1 MEKINNNVKSASNSS
16 KISVAG
22 GQNTFATTESTNL
35 SSSKPT
41 DNRNH
46 RVEIDGHQL
55 ISIWG
60 VKGVP
65 TFGDKEVKIQL
76 DGEMLLLSGQNL
88 EIKLLDLEK
97 GQLIVKGYVTGLKY
111 TSSGAEKGVL
121 KKIFK

>member
-1 MEKINNNVKSASNSS
+1 MEKINNNANLASISS

-22 GQNTFATTESTNL
+22 EQKNFATTESTSL
-35 SSSKPT
+35 SSSKTT

-60 VKGVP
+60 VKSVP

-76 DGEMLLLSGQNL
+76 DGEMLVLSGQNL

-111 TSSGAEKGVL
+111 TSSSTEKGVL

>member
-1 MEKINNNVKSASNSS
+1 MEKTNNFTKSSQNSS
-16 KISVAG
+16 KIITASV
-22 GQNTFATTESTNL
+22 QNKFVSAESATQSTK
-35 SSSKPT
+35 ST
-41 DNRNH
+41 DNTRNH
-46 RVEIDGHQL
+46 RIEIDGHQL

-76 DGEMLLLSGQNL
+76 DGETLFLSGQNL

-97 GQLIVKGYVTGLKY
+97 GQLTVKGYLTGLKY
-111 TSSGAEKGVL
+111 TSSVEKGVL

>member
-22 GQNTFATTESTNL
+22 GQNTFATTENTNL

-60 VKGVP
+60 VKSVP

-76 DGEMLLLSGQNL
+76 DGEMLVLSGQNL

-97 GQLIVKGYVTGLKY
+97 GQLIIKGYVTGLKY
-111 TSSGAEKGVL
+111 TSGGAEKGVL